1 MAAFFNTLLYQNGYF
16 PLPTSPIPFS
26 PYADSWKSCNF
37 CVFVTGLTQLSHRL
51 YSPLEVFQNHHVFM
65 QLHPL
70 YLSFF
75 SLLNF
80 HFIHE
85 GYTRPN
91 MEFPLPV
98 KNVFPLLVFFLFNF
112 NFCSS
117 FFVPTTSLRLER
129 ESTLIPICTQKLPD
143 KMWHTV

>member
-1 MAAFFNTLLYQNGYF
+1 MLLSCTICTGEQQLHFSTLCFIKMDIFHCLALLYHSARMLTHGNHV
-16 PLPTSPIPFS
+16 IC
-26 PYADSWKSCNF
+26 A
-37 CVFVTGLTQLSHRL
+37 FVTGLTQLSHPL

-91 MEFPLPV
+91 MELPLPV
-98 KNVFPLLVFFLFNF
+98 KNVFPLLVFFFLILI
-112 NFCSS
+112 S
-117 FFVPTTSLRLER
+117 VLLSLSPQPL
-129 ESTLIPICTQKLPD
+129 
-143 KMWHTV
+143 